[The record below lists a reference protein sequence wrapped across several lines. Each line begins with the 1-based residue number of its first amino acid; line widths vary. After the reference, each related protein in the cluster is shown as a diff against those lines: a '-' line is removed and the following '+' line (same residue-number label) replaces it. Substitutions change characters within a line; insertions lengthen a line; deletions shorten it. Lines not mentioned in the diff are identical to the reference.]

1 MKLWYAINGKK
12 KLTLETL
19 SCKKSALQSR
29 KCVNK
34 CRK

>member
-19 SCKKSALQSR
+19 SCKK
-29 KCVNK
+29 KCFTIK
-34 CRK
+34 EMCK